1 MAGKTRLEIKDIYNI
16 RYDPASFSEYD
27 RQTSPMPE
35 WYEKVIYK
43 TIEELT
49 VFDIWRMFMQELF
62 VDTAVKRA
70 IVYLKKDPFCS
81 EIIDGDIMKFVSEV
95 DIEFVKDF
103 KEELLGII
111 ANARKL
117 KDEYD
122 WMTED
127 DEIRYI
133 AAIDKFEKKLLD
145 LDNKS
150 KTI

>member
-27 RQTSPMPE
+27 RQTSPMSE

-49 VFDIWRMFMQELF
+49 VFDIWRMFMQERF

-70 IVYLKKDPFCS
+70 IVYLKEDPFCS
-81 EIIDGDIMKFVSEV
+81 EIIDGDIMKLVSEV
-95 DIEFVKDF
+95 DIELVKDF

-145 LDNKS
+145 LNN
-150 KTI
+150 

>member
-70 IVYLKKDPFCS
+70 IVYLKEDPFCT
-81 EIIDGDIMKFVSEV
+81 EIIDGDIMKLVSEV
-95 DIEFVKDF
+95 DIELVKDF

-127 DEIRYI
+127 DEIRYT

-145 LDNKS
+145 LNN
-150 KTI
+150 

>member
-1 MAGKTRLEIKDIYNI
+1 MAGKARLEIKDIYNI
-16 RYDPASFSEYD
+16 TYDPASVSEYD
-27 RQTSPMPE
+27 RQRSPMPE

-70 IVYLKKDPFCS
+70 IVYLKEDPFCT
-81 EIIDGDIMKFVSEV
+81 EINDGDIMRYLSKV
-95 DIEFVKDF
+95 DIELVKDF

-111 ANARKL
+111 ENARKL

-122 WMTED
+122 CMTED
-127 DEIRYI
+127 DKIRYT
-133 AAIDKFEKKLLD
+133 AVIDSFEKKLLD

>member
-1 MAGKTRLEIKDIYNI
+1 MAGKARLEIKDIYNI
-16 RYDPASFSEYD
+16 TYDPESI
-27 RQTSPMPE
+27 PE
-35 WYEKVIYK
+35 EHRWAPIPQWYEKVIYK

-70 IVYLKKDPFCS
+70 IVYLKEDPFCT
-81 EIIDGDIMKFVSEV
+81 EIIDGDIMKLVSEV
-95 DIEFVKDF
+95 DIELVKDF

-127 DEIRYI
+127 DEIRYT

-145 LDNKS
+145 LNN
-150 KTI
+150 

>member
-1 MAGKTRLEIKDIYNI
+1 MAGKARLEIKDIYNI
-16 RYDPASFSEYD
+16 TYDPESI
-27 RQTSPMPE
+27 PE
-35 WYEKVIYK
+35 EHRWAPIPQWYEKVIYK

-70 IVYLKKDPFCS
+70 IVYLKEDPFCS

-117 KDEYD
+117 KGEYD
-122 WMTED
+122 WISEV
-127 DEIRYI
+127 DEIQYI
-133 AAIDKFEKKLLD
+133 AAIDSLEKKLLD

>member
-49 VFDIWRMFMQELF
+49 VFDIWRMFMQERF

-70 IVYLKKDPFCS
+70 IVYLKEDPFCS

-122 WMTED
+122 CMTED
-127 DEIRYI
+127 DKIRYT
-133 AAIDKFEKKLLD
+133 AVIDSFEKKLLD
-145 LDNKS
+145 LDN
-150 KTI
+150 

>member
-49 VFDIWRMFMQELF
+49 VFDIWRMFMQERF

-70 IVYLKKDPFCS
+70 IVYLKEDPFCS
-81 EIIDGDIMKFVSEV
+81 EIIDGDIMKLVSEV
-95 DIEFVKDF
+95 DIELVKDF

-127 DEIRYI
+127 DEIRYT

-145 LDNKS
+145 LNN
-150 KTI
+150 

>member
-49 VFDIWRMFMQELF
+49 VFDIWRMFMQERF

-70 IVYLKKDPFCS
+70 IVYLKEDPFCS
-81 EIIDGDIMKFVSEV
+81 EIIDGDIMKLVSEV
-95 DIEFVKDF
+95 DIELVKDF

-145 LDNKS
+145 LND
-150 KTI
+150 

>member
-49 VFDIWRMFMQELF
+49 VFDIWRMFMQERF

-70 IVYLKKDPFCS
+70 IVYLKEDPFCS
-81 EIIDGDIMKFVSEV
+81 EIIDGDIMKLVSEV
-95 DIEFVKDF
+95 DIELVKDF

-127 DEIRYI
+127 DEIRYT
-133 AAIDKFEKKLLD
+133 AAIDKFEK
-145 LDNKS
+145 NCW
-150 KTI
+150 I

>member
-1 MAGKTRLEIKDIYNI
+1 MDGKARLEIKDIYNI
-16 RYDPASFSEYD
+16 TYDPESI
-27 RQTSPMPE
+27 PE
-35 WYEKVIYK
+35 EHRWAPIPQWYEKVIYK

-49 VFDIWRMFMQELF
+49 VFDIWRMFMQERF

-70 IVYLKKDPFCS
+70 IVYLKEDPFCS

-127 DEIRYI
+127 DEIRYT

-145 LDNKS
+145 LNN
-150 KTI
+150 

>member
-1 MAGKTRLEIKDIYNI
+1 MAGKTRLKIKDIYNI

-49 VFDIWRMFMQELF
+49 VFDIWRMFMQERF

-70 IVYLKKDPFCS
+70 IVYLKEDPFCS
-81 EIIDGDIMKFVSEV
+81 EIIDGDIMKLVSEV
-95 DIEFVKDF
+95 DIELVKDF

-145 LDNKS
+145 LNN
-150 KTI
+150 

>member
-43 TIEELT
+43 TLEELT
-49 VFDIWRMFMQELF
+49 VFDIWRMFMQERF

-70 IVYLKKDPFCS
+70 IVYLKEDPFCS
-81 EIIDGDIMKFVSEV
+81 EIIDGDIMKLVSEV
-95 DIEFVKDF
+95 DIELVKDF
-103 KEELLGII
+103 KKELLERR
-111 ANARKL
+111 ANARKR

-122 WMTED
+122 CMTED
-127 DEIRYI
+127 DKIRYT
-133 AAIDKFEKKLLD
+133 AVIDSFEKKLLD
-145 LDNKS
+145 LDN
-150 KTI
+150 

>member
-1 MAGKTRLEIKDIYNI
+1 MAGKTRLKIKDIYNI

-49 VFDIWRMFMQELF
+49 VFDIWRMFMQERF

-70 IVYLKKDPFCS
+70 IVYLKEDPFCS

-95 DIEFVKDF
+95 NIEFVKDF

-145 LDNKS
+145 LNN
-150 KTI
+150 

>member
-27 RQTSPMPE
+27 RQKSPMPE

-49 VFDIWRMFMQELF
+49 VFDIWRMFMQERF

-70 IVYLKKDPFCS
+70 IVYLKEDPFCS
-81 EIIDGDIMKFVSEV
+81 EIIDGDIMKLVSEV
-95 DIEFVKDF
+95 DIELVKDF

-127 DEIRYI
+127 DEIRYT

-145 LDNKS
+145 LNN
-150 KTI
+150 

>member
-1 MAGKTRLEIKDIYNI
+1 MAGKARLEIKDIYNI
-16 RYDPASFSEYD
+16 TYDPASFSEYD

-49 VFDIWRMFMQELF
+49 VFDIWRMFMQERF

-70 IVYLKKDPFCS
+70 IVYLKEDPFCS
-81 EIIDGDIMKFVSEV
+81 EIIDGDIMKLVSEV
-95 DIEFVKDF
+95 DIELVKDF
-103 KEELLGII
+103 KEELFGII

-127 DEIRYI
+127 DEIRYS
-133 AAIDKFEKKLLD
+133 AAIDSLEKKLLD

>member
-1 MAGKTRLEIKDIYNI
+1 MAGKARLEIKDIYNI
-16 RYDPASFSEYD
+16 TYDPESI
-27 RQTSPMPE
+27 PE
-35 WYEKVIYK
+35 EHRWAPIPQWYEKVIYK

-70 IVYLKKDPFCS
+70 IVYLKEDPFCS

-95 DIEFVKDF
+95 NIEFVKDF

-127 DEIRYI
+127 DEIRYT

-145 LDNKS
+145 LDN
-150 KTI
+150 

>member
-1 MAGKTRLEIKDIYNI
+1 MAGKTRLKIKDIYNI

-49 VFDIWRMFMQELF
+49 VFDIWRMFMQERF

-70 IVYLKKDPFCS
+70 IVYLKEDPFCS
-81 EIIDGDIMKFVSEV
+81 EIIDGDIMKLVSEV
-95 DIEFVKDF
+95 DIELVKDF

-111 ANARKL
+111 VNARKL

-133 AAIDKFEKKLLD
+133 AAIDKFEKKLMD
-145 LDNKS
+145 LNN
-150 KTI
+150 

>member
-1 MAGKTRLEIKDIYNI
+1 MAGKTRLEIKDIYSI

-49 VFDIWRMFMQELF
+49 VFDIWRMFMQERF

-70 IVYLKKDPFCS
+70 IVYLKEDPFCS
-81 EIIDGDIMKFVSEV
+81 EIIDGDIMKLVSEV
-95 DIEFVKDF
+95 DIELVKDF

-145 LDNKS
+145 LNN
-150 KTI
+150 

>member
-1 MAGKTRLEIKDIYNI
+1 MAVKTRLEIKDIYNI
-16 RYDPASFSEYD
+16 IYDPASVSEYD
-27 RQTSPMPE
+27 RQRSPMPE
-35 WYEKVIYK
+35 WYEKLIYK

-49 VFDIWRMFMQELF
+49 VFDVWRMFIQELF

-70 IVYLKKDPFCS
+70 IVYLKEDPFCS
-81 EIIDGDIMKFVSEV
+81 EIIDGDIMKLVSEV
-95 DIEFVKDF
+95 DIELVKDF

-111 ANARKL
+111 ENARKL

-127 DEIRYI
+127 DEIRYT

-145 LDNKS
+145 LNN
-150 KTI
+150 

>member
-1 MAGKTRLEIKDIYNI
+1 MAGKARLKIKDIYNI
-16 RYDPASFSEYD
+16 TYDPASVSEYD
-27 RQTSPMPE
+27 RQRSPMPE

-49 VFDIWRMFMQELF
+49 VFDIWRMFIQELF

-70 IVYLKKDPFCS
+70 IVYLKEDPFCT
-81 EIIDGDIMKFVSEV
+81 EINDGDIMRYLSKV
-95 DIEFVKDF
+95 DIELVKDF
-103 KEELLGII
+103 KKELLEII

-117 KDEYD
+117 KGEYD
-122 WMTED
+122 WISEV
-127 DEIRYI
+127 DEIQYI
-133 AAIDKFEKKLLD
+133 AAIDSLEKKLLD

>member
-16 RYDPASFSEYD
+16 RYDPASVSEYD
-27 RQTSPMPE
+27 RQRSPMPE

-49 VFDIWRMFMQELF
+49 VFDIWRMFMQERF

-70 IVYLKKDPFCS
+70 IVYLKEDPFCS
-81 EIIDGDIMKFVSEV
+81 EIIDGDIMKLVSEV
-95 DIEFVKDF
+95 DIELVKDF

-127 DEIRYI
+127 DEIRYT

-145 LDNKS
+145 LNN
-150 KTI
+150 

>member
-49 VFDIWRMFMQELF
+49 VFDIWRMFMQERF

-70 IVYLKKDPFCS
+70 IVYLKEDPFCS

-95 DIEFVKDF
+95 NIEFVKDF

-127 DEIRYI
+127 DEIRYT
-133 AAIDKFEKKLLD
+133 AVIDSFEKKLLD
-145 LDNKS
+145 LDN
-150 KTI
+150 

>member
-1 MAGKTRLEIKDIYNI
+1 MAGKARLEIKDIYNI
-16 RYDPASFSEYD
+16 TYDPESI
-27 RQTSPMPE
+27 PE
-35 WYEKVIYK
+35 EHRWAPIPQWYEKVIYK

-49 VFDIWRMFMQELF
+49 VFDIWRMFMQERF

-70 IVYLKKDPFCS
+70 IVYLKEDPFCS
-81 EIIDGDIMKFVSEV
+81 EIIDGDIMKLVSEV
-95 DIEFVKDF
+95 DIELVKDF

-127 DEIRYI
+127 DEIRYT

-145 LDNKS
+145 LNN
-150 KTI
+150 